1 MRLCNRPETRA
12 RMRLRYSHR
21 RFMRYMHKNMNIIL
35 IFVPEM
41 DKEADRILKKA
52 VGEFLKTERH
62 NRLHKMTQKSMAQ
75 LIDISQEQYSRI
87 ENGKGRLGILEL
99 HTICNRLGVTLTD
112 LVFRMEGL
120 LYNAGLLSPARE
132 KQYRRWLSIYNAY
145 YGISDIKKMSE
156 NENGTDK

>member
-1 MRLCNRPETRA
+1 
-12 RMRLRYSHR
+12 
-21 RFMRYMHKNMNIIL
+21 
-35 IFVPEM
+35 M

-62 NRLHKMTQKSMAQ
+62 NRSRKMTQESMAQ

-99 HTICNRLGVTLTD
+99 HTICNRLGCTLTD
-112 LVFRMEGL
+112 LVFRMEGAL
-120 LYNAGLLSPARE
+120 LTAGLLSPARE
-132 KQYRRWLSIYNAY
+132 GKYRRWLSIYNTY
-145 YGISDIKKMSE
+145 YGISDIKKISE